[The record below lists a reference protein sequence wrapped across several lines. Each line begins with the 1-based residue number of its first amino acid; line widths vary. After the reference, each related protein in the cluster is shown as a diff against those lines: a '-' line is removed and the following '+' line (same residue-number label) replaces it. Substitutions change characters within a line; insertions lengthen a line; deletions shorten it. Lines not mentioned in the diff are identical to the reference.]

1 MIQIYPVIEDC
12 ISYLD
17 FPFQVEEIVFSGM
30 RVFAKIHSEKDELYW
45 VDLPVAHGLFYPF
58 YFEDKQRVAYPS
70 DEKNWYYKALNKTI
84 ETLDSSFTF
93 PIEIRHSK
101 LSDELLVLNTIDIYY
116 GHVLLKLLSLTHYLE
131 NEKGKDFLV
140 IVPKF
145 LSWFVPKSCNAII
158 VDIPLRSGANHISNL
173 DVPVKRIVD
182 QYSKVFLSKA
192 YSAPHP
198 KDVKLDLH
206 TSVVP
211 ASVASLLENTL
222 VNKVAFIWREDRTIL
237 AGTFIENAAMS
248 IKNRFRINFPMKILV
263 LYQKLYVNRLFK
275 KMSRKIDNLE
285 FHVIG
290 FGSANFFSKG
300 IIKNLVQKPSA
311 SQDLEWNSL
320 YSQMK
325 LVIGV
330 HGSNMLFPSGYS
342 PMTLEILPSD
352 RLYNYLQDI
361 TLNSP
366 ADCRDILHRYRFLPT
381 RTRIGYVSKVAI
393 AMISNYKQFHKEM
406 MEDVYWKND

>member
-1 MIQIYPVIEDC
+1 MIQIYPELEDC
-12 ISYLD
+12 IGYLD
-17 FPFQVEEIVFSGM
+17 FPFHINEICFSGM
-30 RVFAKIHSEKDELYW
+30 RVFAKGLSDKKDLFW

-58 YFEDKQRVAYPS
+58 YFSDKQRFVLPK
-70 DEKNWYYKALNKTI
+70 DENNWYFKALKKTI
-84 ETLDSSFTF
+84 ATLDSSLTF
-93 PIEIRHSK
+93 PIEIKHTK
-101 LSDELLVLNTIDIYY
+101 QCDELLIINTIDIYY
-116 GHVLLKLLSLTHYLE
+116 GHVLLKLLSLGHYLE
-131 NEKGKDFLV
+131 KEKGKDILV
-140 IVPKF
+140 IVPKY
-145 LSWFVPKSCNAII
+145 LSWFVPESCNAIF

-173 DVPVKRIVD
+173 DSIVKQITGL
-182 QYSKVFLSKA
+182 YSKVFLSKA
-192 YSAPHP
+192 YCAPHP

-211 ASVASLLENTL
+211 ASVASLLEETL
-222 VNKVAFIWREDRTIL
+222 VNKVAFIWREDRTVW
-237 AGTFIENAAMS
+237 AGSFLENAAMS
-248 IKNRFRINFPMKILV
+248 LKNRFKICLPMKMLV
-263 LYQKLYVNRLFK
+263 FFQKLYVNRLYK
-275 KMSRKIDNLE
+275 KMSRKIDSLE

-290 FGSANFFSKG
+290 FGSASLFSKG

-342 PMTLEILPSD
+342 PMALEILPPD
-352 RLYNYLQDI
+352 RLGNYLQDI

-366 ADCRDILHRYRFLPT
+366 NDCRDILHRYRFLPT

-393 AMISNYKQFHKEM
+393 AMISNYKQFCKEM